1 MQDTIVNRNSTYGI
15 VRKTQ
20 IIWHESQKLKMTS
33 SSIHTLNLD
42 DTMPQA
48 VCKGGNRTIISSNN
62 FPILK
67 GMALYLLRLE
77 RGGIRVP
84 HWHPDGAELNYCVRG
99 KAIMTIFG
107 PDASLDTFT
116 VDQGEIAF
124 VPQDYIHHIE
134 NIGMEEAKFV
144 LAFNHEKPE
153 DLGITGSL
161 GSMPNRILDETFNQS
176 SSFFS
181 QLNKGSAEDILIG
194 SRQDL
199 QSSSEARDE
208 LSRRIPNRHKFNLD
222 GIPPQIQNVGGTVS
236 LGNANNFPVLGGLAC
251 YSLFLRPGGIRE
263 PHWHPNAA
271 ELDYVVEGT
280 AKMIIL
286 SPGGIVD
293 SFKVKAGKIVFIP
306 SGYLHYIESVDAEK
320 TTHFVVF
327 FGHER
332 PEDIG
337 ISGSLS
343 AYSNQVLAA
352 LFGTDQKI
360 FDSLTRYD
368 EDAFIVSGG
377 A

>member
-1 MQDTIVNRNSTYGI
+1 
-15 VRKTQ
+15 
-20 IIWHESQKLKMTS
+20 MTS
-33 SSIHTLNLD
+33 SSIHTFNLNATL
-42 DTMPQA
+42 PQA
-48 VCKGGNRTIISSNN
+48 VCKGGSRTIVSSNN

-77 RGGIRVP
+77 RGGIREP
-84 HWHPDGAELNYCVRG
+84 HWHPNAAELSYCVRG

-116 VDQGEIAF
+116 VDQGEIVF
-124 VPQDYIHHIE
+124 VPRGYIHHIE
-134 NIGMEEAKFV
+134 SIGMEEAKFV
-144 LAFNHEKPE
+144 LAFTHEKPE

-161 GSMPNRILDETFNQS
+161 GSIPNRILGETFNQS
-176 SSFFS
+176 SNFFS

-199 QSSSEARDE
+199 QSSSEAGGE
-208 LSRRIPNRHKFNLD
+208 LSRRIPNRHKFNLN
-222 GIPPQIQNVGGTVS
+222 GFPPQIQNAGGTVS
-236 LGNANNFPVLGGLAC
+236 LGNANNFPILSGLAC
-251 YSLFLRPGGIRE
+251 YSLFLRPGGIKE
-263 PHWHPNAA
+263 PHWHLNAA

-286 SPGGIVD
+286 SPGGTVD
-293 SFKVKAGKIVFIP
+293 SFKVKAGEIVFIP
-306 SGYLHYIESVDAEK
+306 PGYLHYIESVDAEK

-327 FGHER
+327 FEHER

-352 LFGTDQKI
+352 LFGTDPII
-360 FDSLTRYD
+360 FYSLTRYD
-368 EDAFIVSGG
+368 EAVLSYQGEHKEHVCLLEQSL
-377 A
+377 